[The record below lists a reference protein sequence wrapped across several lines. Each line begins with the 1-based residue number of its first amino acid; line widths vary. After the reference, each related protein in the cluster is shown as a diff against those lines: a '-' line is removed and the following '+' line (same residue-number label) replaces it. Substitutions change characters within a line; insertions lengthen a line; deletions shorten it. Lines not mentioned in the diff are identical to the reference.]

1 MMERLAQFAGTM
13 AITWLA
19 LAGMIATAHAGSV
32 KITEKT
38 KFYTITGKTAQQFAI
53 SMSRRGPY
61 SRAHRARSWATASR
75 DLSYQLT
82 NTKSAKNCRVKDVN
96 VSLKI
101 TYQMPKPR
109 SLRGVSKKHRTRW
122 QRMYRL
128 LDTHEKVHGRFYK
141 EFARDLR
148 RQLLRMKPAGSC
160 RALDRKA
167 SKLVE
172 RLSEKDRLRNQRFD
186 ARDTRNY
193 RRMTRLYSGT

>member
-1 MMERLAQFAGTM
+1 MRGLHWFKTKAAIGAMVM
-13 AITWLA
+13 AVVA
-19 LAGMIATAHAGSV
+19 LPAHAGGV

-38 KFYTITGKTAQQFAI
+38 NFYTITGKTAQQFAI

-75 DLSYQLT
+75 DLTYQLV
-82 NTKSAKNCRVKDVN
+82 NTKTAKNCRVKDVN
-96 VSLKI
+96 VRLKI

-109 SLRGVSKKHRTRW
+109 TLKGVSKKHRGRW

-141 EFARDLR
+141 EFARNLH

-167 SKLVE
+167 SNLVE
-172 RLSEKDRLRNQRFD
+172 KLSEKDRLRNQRFD

-193 RRMTRLYSGT
+193 RRMTRLYSAS